1 MSNFILPMQMPNLTY
16 GTPSSRRMSISTVST
31 GKYGGGQSYTRTVQ
45 KRKRQIGQRK
55 SLKRKIIDTLPAKH
69 NTFSSTVSIAAQ
81 SAYTI
86 VPTRNIGQGTSNQQ
100 RLGDDIFLEA
110 LRVKGTFNTATDS
123 NAYQYR
129 MIVGFTGEELA
140 VSTTWSSTGLS
151 AADVYQPDTFDATFL
166 TGGAVNKKAIT
177 VLYDE
182 TYDIN
187 SQVEGAPTL
196 HGFDVLVPIKQKF
209 LYQSAGSTY
218 GKTKNLFVWIV
229 GYSPGLTGVTVIG
242 SCNIAVDLIFKD

>member
-1 MSNFILPMQMPNLTY
+1 MTK
-16 GTPSSRRMSISTVST
+16 TV
-31 GKYGGGQSYTRTVQ
+31 R
-45 KRKRQIGQRK
+45 KRKRRFTQRK

-69 NTFSSTVSIAAQ
+69 NTFASTVNIAAQ

-110 LRVKGTFNTATDS
+110 LKVKGTFNTATDS

-129 MIVGFTGEELA
+129 MIIGFTGEELA
-140 VSTTWSSTGLS
+140 VSSTWSSTGLA

-166 TGGAVNKKAIT
+166 TGGAVNKKSIT

-182 TYDIN
+182 TFDVN

-196 HGFDVLVPIKQKF
+196 HGYDVLVPIKQKF

-229 GYSPGLTGVTVIG
+229 GYSPGLTGITNIG